1 MSFAQLFP
9 RRSFLDGNIMQ
20 KEDNG
25 SSYKIKVA
33 KKNGDLAMIPN
44 RIEIYLIAKRAL

>member
-25 SSYKIKVA
+25 SSNKIKVA
-33 KKNGDLAMIPN
+33 KKTVISQWY
-44 RIEIYLIAKRAL
+44 RIELKSI